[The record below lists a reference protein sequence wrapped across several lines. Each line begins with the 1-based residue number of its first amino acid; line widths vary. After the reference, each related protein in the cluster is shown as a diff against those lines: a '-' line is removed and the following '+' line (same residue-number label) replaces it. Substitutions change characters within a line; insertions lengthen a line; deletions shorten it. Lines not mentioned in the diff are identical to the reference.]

1 MARAEDIPQ
10 PTRDVAV
17 TIPCPRFTTTPFVT
31 GPALRE
37 RRVAILSSAALI
49 HRGEQPFAPGSP
61 EVRFLPADTPAGD
74 LLVSHVSI
82 NFDRTGFQRDLNTI
96 YPLDRLRELA
106 AEGVI
111 GSVAPTHYTVMGST
125 DPDTMADSADRIAAN
140 LRAEGVDSVLL
151 CPV

>member
-17 TIPCPRFTTTPFVT
+17 ATPCPTFNTTPFVT
-31 GPALRE
+31 GPALSQRQI
-37 RRVAILSSAALI
+37 AILSSAALI
-49 HRGEQPFAPGSP
+49 RRGEPPFAPGSP
-61 EVRFLPADTPAGD
+61 EVRFLPADLPAGEI
-74 LLVSHVSI
+74 LVSHISI
-82 NFDRTGFQRDLNTI
+82 NFDRAGSQRDLNTI
-96 YPLDRLRELA
+96 YPIDRLRELA

-111 GSVAPTHYTVMGST
+111 GGVAPTHYTVLGST
-125 DPDTMADSADRIAAN
+125 DPTTMADSADRIAAN